1 MMKFAF
7 LVALMVSLV
16 HTKGCSDVE
25 TAHEWYPTAAAPA
38 LYPVEII
45 SGKFILAD
53 SSIIGMPILSYLS
66 DNWGKV
72 GAIDLVGE
80 ERKAIPFTLN
90 IKWLEFRERAFYEG
104 NFDLHQ
110 IPFDKIISDGFIN
123 PENGEIAH
131 YDYFIAGLAPGGG
144 VSLWL
149 EGHGVSIEVGH
160 FYAKKVEIDL
170 KDFLGS
176 SPNLETYIKDALA
189 GKFSDSEI
197 SRKLTPQEIQK
208 WSVQFRE
215 LYEYRPII
223 VTTATEA
230 VLDVKYF
237 NGAKSYDGHAMT
249 LKPISKQ
256 ALPLKWSFNVGT
268 GDAQRAYEVTFD
280 EQGIF
285 AAANKISDNN
295 TQPFDI
301 QIEVVTATHD
311 ISVFLKNKQQFIE
324 LKKCVFNKYLK
335 D

>member
-1 MMKFAF
+1 MNEQR
-7 LVALMVSLV
+7 L
-16 HTKGCSDVE
+16 
-25 TAHEWYPTAAAPA
+25 HEWYPTNSAPK

-45 SGKFILAD
+45 AGQLLLQD
-53 SSIIGMPILSYLS
+53 SSRVNFPIRTCLL
-66 DNWGKV
+66 NGWGKV

-80 ERKAIPFTLN
+80 ERKAMPISLN
-90 IKWLEFRERAFYEG
+90 VKWFEFRERKFYDG
-104 NFDLHQ
+104 TFDLHQ

-131 YDYFIAGLAPGGG
+131 YDFIIVGLAPGGG
-144 VSLWL
+144 VSIWL
-149 EGHGVSIEVGH
+149 EGKGISVEVGH
-160 FYAKKVEIDL
+160 FYAGTCEVDL
-170 KDFLGS
+170 KHYLGQYL
-176 SPNLETYIKDALA
+176 NLEDYVRETLEGA
-189 GKFSDSEI
+189 FTNSEI

-237 NGAKSYDGHAMT
+237 NGAKSYDGHAMII
-249 LKPISKQ
+249 KPLSKL
-256 ALPLKWSFNVGT
+256 ALPLKWSFNVGI
-268 GDAQRAYEVTFD
+268 GDAQRAYEITFD
-280 EQGIF
+280 EQEIF
-285 AAANKISDNN
+285 AAAQKISDSN

-301 QIEVVTATHD
+301 QVEVVTATHD